1 MRKFS
6 TFIVKQRL
14 WITIA
19 FALCLIAS
27 VVGAFFVEVNYA
39 DTVYLPQSSSLKQG
53 LDTMYSE
60 FGEGGNA
67 TVMLSKAD
75 IEEMME
81 FKKSVE
87 SIDGVSS
94 VIWLDDI
101 FLSEE
106 IGVIRK
112 AIDKFN
118 SEPGERIT
126 DGEAIKFLM
135 HLKDRMLELDAEE
148 MQIIAD
154 MNFSDPGA
162 MKILNTLK
170 EGLSSSEQGK
180 FVSFLLYLQSSIP
193 ADGSMSFDIT
203 MLEDFAPQLEM
214 FYWNDAKRGGYALY
228 QISFVESD
236 YASATMTAIGAI
248 RNLKTPEGSE
258 VRIIGNAATTYNSI
272 QSVNSETGKSMI
284 VAGIIVVIILLLTT
298 TAYWEPVLLL
308 LTIGAAILLNMGT
321 NGIVGYIT
329 GVNGISYM

>member
-106 IGVIRK
+106 IGVIRE

-118 SEPGERIT
+118 SEPGEKIT

-135 HLKDRMLELDAEE
+135 HLKDRILVLDDEE

-162 MKILNTLK
+162 MEILNTLK

-203 MLEDFAPQLEM
+203 MLEDFAPHLEM
-214 FYWNDAKRGGYALY
+214 FYRNDQIRGGYALY
-228 QISFVESD
+228 QISFVDSD

-284 VAGIIVVIILLLTT
+284 VAGTV
-298 TAYWEPVLLL
+298 
-308 LTIGAAILLNMGT
+308 
-321 NGIVGYIT
+321 
-329 GVNGISYM
+329 S